1 MSKLRLT
8 GDTSGYIEI
17 QAPDAA
23 GSNTLVLPTSNG
35 SANQF
40 LRNGSTA
47 GTLQYS
53 SMVEDS
59 SSNVGIGTA
68 SVEANTNYST
78 LEITGKSGAGG
89 GIIRLKTTDRTTAK
103 TMLFC
108 DTGGFEARV
117 ETNHPFVIST
127 NNTERLRVLAGGG
140 LTFNGDTAAANAL
153 DDYEEGS
160 WTPEIAFGGDV
171 VGQSYSGRVGRY
183 TKIGRVVMFHCRLS
197 FNNKGS
203 STGQATLR
211 TLPFIP
217 ESTPSSNSGANL
229 AYVNAG
235 NVNFGAA
242 SRYVV
247 DTGSTSI
254 VLRYANGG
262 GSTDMTQND
271 FNNSTDIIIYGQYAT
286 G

>member
-59 SSNVGIGTA
+59 ASNVGIGTA
-68 SVEANTNYST
+68 SIEANTNYST
-78 LEITGKSGAGG
+78 LEITGKSGSGG
-89 GIIRLKTTDRTTAK
+89 GILRLKTTDRTTAK
-103 TMLFC
+103 AMLFC
-108 DTGGFEARV
+108 DTAGLEARV

-127 NNTERLRVLAGGG
+127 NNTEKLRVLAAGG

-153 DDYEEGS
+153 DDYEEGT
-160 WTPEIAFGGDV
+160 WTPSI
-171 VGQSYSGRVGRY
+171 SGRTLTSFEGTY
-183 TKIGRVVMFHCRLS
+183 TKIGRQVFIRLLIQNMNASLSGSDLQISGLPFTSANLNQNGTLFLGDVSGVSYADAS
-197 FNNKGS
+197 FSDIYGRINASQTSIQLLQKKIDGTSHDAFTAGGGLS
-203 STGQATLR
+203 SSFTLR
-211 TLPFIP
+211 
-217 ESTPSSNSGANL
+217 G
-229 AYVNAG
+229 
-235 NVNFGAA
+235 
-242 SRYVV
+242 
-247 DTGSTSI
+247 
-254 VLRYANGG
+254 YAWY
-262 GSTDMTQND
+262 TT
-271 FNNSTDIIIYGQYAT
+271 
-286 G
+286 